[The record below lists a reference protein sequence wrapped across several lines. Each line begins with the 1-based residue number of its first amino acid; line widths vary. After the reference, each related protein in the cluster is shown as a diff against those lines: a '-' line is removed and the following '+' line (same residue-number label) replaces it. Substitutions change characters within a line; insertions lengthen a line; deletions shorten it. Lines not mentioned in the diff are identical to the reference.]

1 MKALISN
8 VIPEARKEEFMD
20 KIAAAGLNTA
30 QQAMLNRMQQTASLA
45 SAGSLNAS
53 PTIAP
58 ANSAFSGTD
67 SVSFTRV
74 LNNAI
79 DNVDALQHSAGAKQ
93 TAIEMGQ
100 SDDLAGAMI
109 ESQKASVAFS
119 AMMQVRNK
127 LNSALDEVMNIS
139 L

>member
-1 MKALISN
+1 
-8 VIPEARKEEFMD
+8 MD
-20 KIAAAGLNTA
+20 KITAIGLHA
-30 QQAMLNRMQQTASLA
+30 SQQAMLDRMHNAAAVAASGSTGDAAFIAPGASLSGVTGA
-45 SAGSLNAS
+45 RDLS
-53 PTIAP
+53 
-58 ANSAFSGTD
+58 FSQ
-67 SVSFTRV
+67 V

-79 DNVDALQHSAGAKQ
+79 DNVDAVQHSAGAKQ
-93 TAIEMGQ
+93 KAIELGQ

-127 LNSALDEVMNIS
+127 LTTALDEVMNTP

>member
-1 MKALISN
+1 MDEITATGVNSTQLALLS
-8 VIPEARKEEFMD
+8 
-20 KIAAAGLNTA
+20 
-30 QQAMLNRMQQTASLA
+30 RMQQTAALA
-45 SAGSLNAS
+45 SAGALDAQ
-53 PTIAP
+53 TTVQP
-58 ANSAFSGTD
+58 ANSAFATHEPL
-67 SVSFTRV
+67 SFGQV

-79 DNVDALQHSAGAKQ
+79 DNVDAVQHSAGAKQ
-93 TAIEMGQ
+93 KAIDMGQ

-127 LNSALDEVMNIS
+127 LTSALDEVMNTP

>member
-1 MKALISN
+1 
-8 VIPEARKEEFMD
+8 MD
-20 KIAAAGLNTA
+20 KIAAAGINSA
-30 QQAMLNRMQQTASLA
+30 QQALLDRMQRTASLA
-45 SAGSLNAS
+45 SSGAVNLS

-58 ANSAFSGTD
+58 AGDAFTRTAP
-67 SVSFTRV
+67 VSFARV
-74 LNNAI
+74 LNSAI
-79 DNVDALQHSAGAKQ
+79 NNVDALQHSASAKQ
-93 TAIEMGQ
+93 TAIDMGQ

>member
-1 MKALISN
+1 
-8 VIPEARKEEFMD
+8 MD
-20 KIAAAGLNTA
+20 EIRTTGMNPTQTEILS
-30 QQAMLNRMQQTASLA
+30 RMQHTAALA
-45 SAGSLNAS
+45 SASGLDAHTSVQPAS
-53 PTIAP
+53 
-58 ANSAFSGTD
+58 SAFAASEPL
-67 SVSFTRV
+67 SFGQV

-79 DNVDALQHSAGAKQ
+79 DNVDAIQHSAGAKQ
-93 TAIEMGQ
+93 KAIDMGQ

-127 LNSALDEVMNIS
+127 LTSALDEVMNTP

>member
-1 MKALISN
+1 
-8 VIPEARKEEFMD
+8 MD
-20 KIAAAGLNTA
+20 KIAAAGINTA
-30 QQAMLNRMQQTASLA
+30 QQALLERMQQTAMLA
-45 SAGSLNAS
+45 SAGSAS
-53 PTIAP
+53 AAQTIAP
-58 ANSAFSGTD
+58 ANGAFASANP
-67 SVSFTRV
+67 VSFSRV

-93 TAIEMGQ
+93 TAIDMGQ

-119 AMMQVRNK
+119 AMMLVRNK

>member
-1 MKALISN
+1 
-8 VIPEARKEEFMD
+8 MD
-20 KIAAAGLNTA
+20 KIAAAGINTA
-30 QQAMLNRMQQTASLA
+30 QQALLERMQRTASLA
-45 SAGSLNAS
+45 SAGAVNLS

-58 ANSAFSGTD
+58 ANDAFTRTD
-67 SVSFTRV
+67 PVSFSRV

-79 DNVDALQHSAGAKQ
+79 NNVDALQHSASAKQ
-93 TAIEMGQ
+93 TAIDMGQ

-127 LNSALDEVMNIS
+127 LNSALDDVMNIP

>member
-1 MKALISN
+1 
-8 VIPEARKEEFMD
+8 MD
-20 KIAAAGLNTA
+20 KITA
-30 QQAMLNRMQQTASLA
+30 IGIHARQQAMLESLHNTATVA
-45 SAGSLNAS
+45 SSGALNTT

-58 ANSAFSGTD
+58 GAALSGVTGARELSFSQ
-67 SVSFTRV
+67 V

-79 DNVDALQHSAGAKQ
+79 DNVDAMQHVAGAKQ
-93 TAIEMGQ
+93 KAIELGQ

-127 LNSALDEVMNIS
+127 LTTALDEVMNTP

>member
-1 MKALISN
+1 
-8 VIPEARKEEFMD
+8 MD
-20 KIAAAGLNTA
+20 KIAAAGMNTA

-45 SAGSLNAS
+45 SAGSVNAS
-53 PTIAP
+53 HTIAP
-58 ANSAFSGTD
+58 ANSAFSATD
-67 SVSFTRV
+67 SVSFSRV

>member
-1 MKALISN
+1 
-8 VIPEARKEEFMD
+8 MD
-20 KIAAAGLNTA
+20 KITAIGLSA
-30 QQAMLNRMQQTASLA
+30 SQQAMLDRLHHTATAAATGVSGDTA
-45 SAGSLNAS
+45 R
-53 PTIAP
+53 IAP
-58 ANSAFSGTD
+58 GELLSGASGPRDLSFSQ
-67 SVSFTRV
+67 V

-79 DNVDALQHSAGAKQ
+79 DNVDALQHSAGARQK
-93 TAIEMGQ
+93 AIELGQ

-127 LNSALDEVMNIS
+127 LTTALDEVMNTP

>member
-1 MKALISN
+1 
-8 VIPEARKEEFMD
+8 MD
-20 KIAAAGLNTA
+20 KITAIGLHA
-30 QQAMLNRMQQTASLA
+30 SQQAMLDRMRNVAAVAASGSTGDAGFIAPGASL
-45 SAGSLNAS
+45 SGVTGTRDLS
-53 PTIAP
+53 
-58 ANSAFSGTD
+58 FSQ
-67 SVSFTRV
+67 V

-93 TAIEMGQ
+93 KAIELGQ

-127 LNSALDEVMNIS
+127 LTTALDEVMS
-139 L
+139 TPL

>member
-1 MKALISN
+1 
-8 VIPEARKEEFMD
+8 MD
-20 KIAAAGLNTA
+20 KITVIGLHA
-30 QQAMLNRMQQTASLA
+30 SQQAMLDKMHNTAAMAA
-45 SAGSLNAS
+45 SGAVNQGQI
-53 PTIAP
+53 IAP
-58 ANSAFSGTD
+58 GASFPDVAGAGNLSFSQ
-67 SVSFTRV
+67 V

-79 DNVDALQHSAGAKQ
+79 DNVDAVQHSAGAKQ
-93 TAIEMGQ
+93 KAIEMGQ

-127 LNSALDEVMNIS
+127 LTTALDEVMNTP

>member
-1 MKALISN
+1 
-8 VIPEARKEEFMD
+8 MD
-20 KIAAAGLNTA
+20 KIAAAGINTA
-30 QQAMLNRMQQTASLA
+30 HQALLDRMQQTAMLA
-45 SAGSLNAS
+45 SAGSVNTTQ
-53 PTIAP
+53 TIAP
-58 ANSAFSGTD
+58 ANNAFASTD
-67 SVSFTRV
+67 SVSFSRV

-79 DNVDALQHSAGAKQ
+79 DNVDALQHSASAKQ
-93 TAIEMGQ
+93 TAIDMGQ

>member
-1 MKALISN
+1 
-8 VIPEARKEEFMD
+8 MD
-20 KIAAAGLNTA
+20 KIAAAGINTA
-30 QQAMLNRMQQTASLA
+30 QQAMLNRMEQTAMLA
-45 SAGSLNAS
+45 SAGSINTS
-53 PTIAP
+53 QTIAP
-58 ANSAFSGTD
+58 ANGAFTRMD
-67 SVSFTRV
+67 SVSFSHV
-74 LNNAI
+74 LDNAI
-79 DNVDALQHSAGAKQ
+79 NNVDALQHSASAKQ
-93 TAIEMGQ
+93 TAIDMGQ

>member
-1 MKALISN
+1 ML
-8 VIPEARKEEFMD
+8 PART
-20 KIAAAGLNTA
+20 NTGIESSV
-30 QQAMLNRMQQTASLA
+30 TATETCCPPANGAFA
-45 SAGSLNAS
+45 SAN
-53 PTIAP
+53 P
-58 ANSAFSGTD
+58 
-67 SVSFTRV
+67 VSFSRV

-93 TAIEMGQ
+93 TAIDMGQ

>member
-1 MKALISN
+1 
-8 VIPEARKEEFMD
+8 MD
-20 KIAAAGLNTA
+20 KISAIGLQA
-30 QQAMLNRMQQTASLA
+30 SQQAMLSKMHNTAAMAA
-45 SAGSLNAS
+45 SGVNQGQM
-53 PTIAP
+53 IAP
-58 ANSAFSGTD
+58 GASFPEVAGAGNLSFSQ
-67 SVSFTRV
+67 V

-79 DNVDALQHSAGAKQ
+79 DNVDAVQHSAGAKQ
-93 TAIEMGQ
+93 KAIEMGQ

-127 LNSALDEVMNIS
+127 LTTALDEVMNTP

>member
-1 MKALISN
+1 
-8 VIPEARKEEFMD
+8 MD
-20 KIAAAGLNTA
+20 KIGAVGMQPTQQMLLNQMRHTARLACAGQVSTF
-30 QQAMLNRMQQTASLA
+30 
-45 SAGSLNAS
+45 

-58 ANSAFSGTD
+58 AQNASAGTH
-67 SVSFTRV
+67 SVSFSRV
-74 LNNAI
+74 LDNAI
-79 DNVDALQHSAGAKQ
+79 NQVDALQHSAGAKQ
-93 TAIEMGQ
+93 TAIDMGQ

-127 LNSALDEVMNIS
+127 LNSALDEVMNTP